1 MLLFF
6 CQMNIFYEDQ
16 RRGVKKGG
24 ERSASRKRP
33 TKKSTGGG
41 LVALILTGVLLLIT
55 PFFIVFGMNIDIWNI
70 SHSPLKTNS
79 QGSNVTCDYLKWIR
93 TVRLG

>member
-1 MLLFF
+1 MS
-6 CQMNIFYEDQ
+6 ISVE
-16 RRGVKKGG
+16 GWEKGG
-24 ERSASRKRP
+24 EISFEE
-33 TKKSTGGG
+33 TTNKKSRGGG